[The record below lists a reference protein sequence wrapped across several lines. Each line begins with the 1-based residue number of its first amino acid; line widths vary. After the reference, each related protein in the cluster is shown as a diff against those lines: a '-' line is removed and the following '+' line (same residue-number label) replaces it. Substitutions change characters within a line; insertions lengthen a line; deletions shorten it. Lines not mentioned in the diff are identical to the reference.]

1 MNILYVINN
10 AFTQGNGLTASC
22 RRTIKYLRMAGENV
36 EVLSAADPNGLIEP
50 AYKLPDYT
58 MPIFD
63 RLVKKQGYAF
73 ADTDEYTM
81 RKAVDWAD
89 VVHLE
94 EPFVTEK
101 EVCRIAEEMGTPVV
115 ATYHLHPENLFASV
129 NFDKP
134 WLNKITLKLWE
145 HMVFNKCEIIQ
156 CPTKKVKERLEK
168 HHVKAEL
175 RVISNGIIPDEED
188 EDSLPSPPTSPYIVV
203 CTGRYSAEK
212 DQSTLLEAMR
222 YCENSKNI
230 QLVFAGKGPLEKK
243 LKKRAAELL
252 KQGVLNTMPTFDFYN
267 QKQLRNLYAQ
277 SSLYIHCAYVE
288 VEGLSCLE
296 AIQTGLVPVIAEGE
310 MSAASQFALSP
321 ESLFPAKDPKVLA
334 QRIDYWL
341 SNDDRRREEAEKYTA
356 YREQYDIKKSVT
368 QLIEMY
374 EDALAMKKK
383 QTKKQLLPVS
393 TDRELIE
400 ASRFSVEATPEKQC
414 R

>member
-10 AFTQGNGLTASC
+10 AFTKGNGLTASC

-36 EVLSAADPNGLIEP
+36 EVLSAADPSGMLEP
-50 AYKLPDYT
+50 TYKLPDYT

-63 RLVKKQGYAF
+63 KLVKKQGYAF
-73 ADTDEYTM
+73 ANTDEYTM
-81 RKAVDWAD
+81 RKAVNWAD

-101 EVCRIAEEMGTPVV
+101 EVCRIAEETRTPVV
-115 ATYHLHPENLFASV
+115 ATYHLHPENIFASL
-129 NFDKP
+129 NFDKL
-134 WLNKITLKLWE
+134 WLNKIILKVWE

-156 CPTKKVKERLEK
+156 CPTEKVKERLEK

-175 RVISNGIIPDEED
+175 RVISNGIIPDDENEED
-188 EDSLPSPPTSPYIVV
+188 LPSPPSSPYIVA

-222 YCENSKNI
+222 YCGNSKNI
-230 QLVFAGKGPLEKK
+230 QLVFAGRGPLEKK
-243 LKKRAAELL
+243 LKKKARELL
-252 KQGVLNTMPTFDFYN
+252 KEGVLNTMPTFDFYN

-296 AIQTGLVPVIAEGE
+296 AIQTGLVPIIADGE

-341 SNDDRRREEAEKYTA
+341 SNNARREAEAVKYIS
-356 YREQYDIKKSVT
+356 YRERYNIKKSVS

-374 EDALAMKKK
+374 EDALAMKKGK
-383 QTKKQLLPVS
+383 TK
-393 TDRELIE
+393 EF
-400 ASRFSVEATPEKQC
+400 A
-414 R
+414 

>member
-1 MNILYVINN
+1 M
-10 AFTQGNGLTASC
+10 
-22 RRTIKYLRMAGENV
+22 
-36 EVLSAADPNGLIEP
+36 
-50 AYKLPDYT
+50 
-58 MPIFD
+58 
-63 RLVKKQGYAF
+63 
-73 ADTDEYTM
+73 
-81 RKAVDWAD
+81 
-89 VVHLE
+89 
-94 EPFVTEK
+94 
-101 EVCRIAEEMGTPVV
+101 
-115 ATYHLHPENLFASV
+115 
-129 NFDKP
+129 
-134 WLNKITLKLWE
+134 
-145 HMVFNKCEIIQ
+145 
-156 CPTKKVKERLEK
+156 
-168 HHVKAEL
+168 
-175 RVISNGIIPDEED
+175 ISNGIIPDEED

-374 EDALAMKKK
+374 EDALAMKEK
-383 QTKKQLLPVS
+383 QTKKQPLPVS
-393 TDRELIE
+393 ADRELIG
-400 ASRFSVEATPEKQC
+400 ASGFPVEATPEKQC

>member
-10 AFTQGNGLTASC
+10 AFTKGNGLTASC

-36 EVLSAADPNGLIEP
+36 EVLSAADPSGMLEP
-50 AYKLPDYT
+50 TYKLPDYT

-63 RLVKKQGYAF
+63 KLVKKQGYAF
-73 ADTDEYTM
+73 ANTDEYTM
-81 RKAVDWAD
+81 RKAVNWAD

-101 EVCRIAEEMGTPVV
+101 EVCRIAEETGTPVV
-115 ATYHLHPENLFASV
+115 ATYHLHPENIFASL
-129 NFDKP
+129 NFDKL
-134 WLNKITLKLWE
+134 WLNKIILKVWE

-156 CPTKKVKERLEK
+156 CPTEKVKERLEK

-175 RVISNGIIPDEED
+175 RVISNGIIPDDENEED
-188 EDSLPSPPTSPYIVV
+188 LPSPPSSPYIVA

-222 YCENSKNI
+222 YCGNSKNI
-230 QLVFAGKGPLEKK
+230 QLVFAGRGPLEKK
-243 LKKRAAELL
+243 LKKKARELL
-252 KQGVLNTMPTFDFYN
+252 KEGVLNTMPTFDFYN

-296 AIQTGLVPVIAEGE
+296 AIQTGLVPIIADGE

-341 SNDDRRREEAEKYTA
+341 SNNARREAEAVKYIS
-356 YREQYDIKKSVT
+356 YRERYNIKKSVS

-374 EDALAMKKK
+374 EDALAMKKGK
-383 QTKKQLLPVS
+383 TK
-393 TDRELIE
+393 EF
-400 ASRFSVEATPEKQC
+400 A
-414 R
+414 